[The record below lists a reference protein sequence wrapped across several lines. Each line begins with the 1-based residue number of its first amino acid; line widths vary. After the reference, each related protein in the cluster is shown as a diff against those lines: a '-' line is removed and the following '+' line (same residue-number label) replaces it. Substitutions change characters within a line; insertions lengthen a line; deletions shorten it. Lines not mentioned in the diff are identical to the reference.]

1 MEGSA
6 LSSHYG
12 SLASKTAMPWWAEPA
27 VQDHVA
33 EMVENY
39 LNLNSTSRLVDLG
52 SGSGAFASLLWTR
65 AGMEEQVTCIEPSQ
79 EMLHLGAS
87 LPGLHPVCQRAEEW
101 AEADRGNGEFDQILI
116 KYAIHHFDRKR
127 LPETFEGLRSGF
139 H

>member
-12 SLASKTAMPWWAEPA
+12 SLASKTAVPWWAEPA

-33 EMVENY
+33 EMVKKY

-65 AGMEEQVTCIEPSQ
+65 AGMEKQVTCIEPSQ

-87 LPGLHPVCQRAEEW
+87 LPGLHPVCQRATLLPTVQP
-101 AEADRGNGEFDQILI
+101 RGAVF
-116 KYAIHHFDRKR
+116 
-127 LPETFEGLRSGF
+127 
-139 H
+139 